1 MGCCCAYPCRGS
13 LKASEVVRAMQN
25 KVIVL
30 VASLILIFGQGLSIT
45 APAYS
50 VEFGQ
55 DATGDPNAVKV
66 QGVTSGFLYSE
77 RIVFT
82 VAHFLDTMKSVEKWE
97 RDGFVYEPGIDSTIG
112 KKKYK
117 VKKVLVAPTY
127 RPRIGKDMTRIDD
140 FTILILEEDL
150 PLKNTV
156 KVATNAEIQ
165 SFLRNSSKV
174 QMVGYGLQNP
184 QQRINPR
191 NEYRS
196 PHRMVS
202 YLVDKSQLESFYRLN
217 TWHIPPNQTILDFG
231 VPNSQ
236 TLGSQCDDDSGAG
249 FFVEVDKTRYYL
261 GTVGG
266 LGWALQNCRGDG
278 SQSFG
283 VGGGMAGFTPAN
295 KFLDLIKTAENIVAE
310 DKRIEFAKAE
320 EVRLAAELKA
330 RQEAEAKAKAEEEA
344 RARAE
349 AELKAKQEAEAK
361 AKAEEEAKAR
371 AEAEAKAKLEAA
383 KKKTTITCIKGKLTK
398 KVSAVNPK
406 CPKGYK
412 KK

>member
-1 MGCCCAYPCRGS
+1 MRKGILGLTS
-13 LKASEVVRAMQN
+13 TL
-25 KVIVL
+25 L
-30 VASLILIFGQGLSIT
+30 FSLIAVTST
-45 APAYS
+45 SA

-82 VAHFLDTMKSVEKWE
+82 VAHFLDTMKSVEQWE
-97 RDGFVYEPGIDSTIG
+97 KDGFVYEPGINSTIG

-117 VKKVLVAPTY
+117 VKKVLVPPTY

-165 SFLRNSSKV
+165 SFLKNSSKV

-184 QQRINPR
+184 QQRIDPR
-191 NEYRS
+191 TEYRS

-231 VPNSQ
+231 VSLSQ
-236 TLGSQCDDDSGAG
+236 TLGSMCDDDSGAG
-249 FFVEVDKTRYYL
+249 FFVEMDKTRYYL

-266 LGWALQNCRGDG
+266 LGWALPNCRGDG

-283 VGGGMAGFTPAN
+283 VGGGIAGFTPAN

-310 DKRIEFAKAE
+310 DKRKEFAIA
-320 EVRLAAELKA
+320 
-330 RQEAEAKAKAEEEA
+330 EEA
-344 RARAE
+344 RLA

-361 AKAEEEAKAR
+361 AKAEAEARAEAELKTKQEAEEEAKAKAEAEAKAK
-371 AEAEAKAKLEAA
+371 AEAEAKAKLEAL
-383 KKKTTITCIKGKLTK
+383 KKKSTITCVKGKLTK
-398 KVSAVNPK
+398 KVNAVNPK
-406 CPKGYK
+406 CPKGFK

>member
-1 MGCCCAYPCRGS
+1 MRTFKIIALCIS
-13 LKASEVVRAMQN
+13 LFT
-25 KVIVL
+25 L
-30 VASLILIFGQGLSIT
+30 PLSVPST
-45 APAYS
+45 A

-82 VAHFLDTMKSVEKWE
+82 VAHFLETMKSVEQWE
-97 RDGFVYEPGIDSTIG
+97 KDGFVYEPGIDSTIG

-127 RPRIGKDMTRIDD
+127 RPRIGKNFTRIDD
-140 FTILILEEDL
+140 FAILILEEDL
-150 PLKNTV
+150 PLKNIV
-156 KVATNAEIQ
+156 KVATNDEIQ
-165 SFLRNSSKV
+165 SFWKNSSKV

-231 VPNSQ
+231 VSLSP
-236 TLGSQCDDDSGAG
+236 TLGSMCDDDSGAG

-261 GTVGG
+261 GTVGA
-266 LGWALQNCRGDG
+266 LGWALPNCRSDG

-283 VGGGMAGFTPAN
+283 VGGGIAGFTPAN

-310 DKRIEFAKAE
+310 DRRKEFI
-320 EVRLAAELKA
+320 LA
-330 RQEAEAKAKAEEEA
+330 EEA
-344 RARAE
+344 RLD
-349 AELKAKQEAEAK
+349 AELKAKQEAEVKAKLEAEAK
-361 AKAEEEAKAR
+361 AKAEEEAKAKVE
-371 AEAEAKAKLEAA
+371 AEAKAKAESEAKAKLEAS
-383 KKKTTITCIKGKLTK
+383 KKKTTITCVKGKLTK
-398 KVSAVNPK
+398 KVTAVNPK
-406 CPKGYK
+406 CPAGYK

>member
-1 MGCCCAYPCRGS
+1 
-13 LKASEVVRAMQN
+13 MQN
-25 KVIVL
+25 KVIAL
-30 VASLILIFGQGLSIT
+30 VSSLILIFSQAFIIV
-45 APAYS
+45 APAHS

-55 DATGDPNAVKV
+55 DATGDPNAVYV
-66 QGVTSGFLYSE
+66 QGVISGFLYSE

-82 VAHFLDTMKSVEKWE
+82 VAHFLDTMKSVELWE
-97 RDGFVYEPGIDSTIG
+97 KDGFVYEPGVDSTIG

-127 RPRIGKDMTRIDD
+127 RPRIGKDLTRIDD

-156 KVATNAEIQ
+156 KVATDNEIQ
-165 SFLRNSSKV
+165 SFLKNSSKV
-174 QMVGYGLQNP
+174 QMVGYGLQSP

-191 NEYRS
+191 SEYRS

-236 TLGSQCDDDSGAG
+236 TLGSQCDNDSGAG

-283 VGGGMAGFTPAN
+283 VGGGMAGFTSAN
-295 KFLDLIKTAENIVAE
+295 KFLDLIKTAEEIVAE
-310 DKRIEFAKAE
+310 DKRKEFARA
-320 EVRLAAELKA
+320 
-330 RQEAEAKAKAEEEA
+330 EEA
-344 RARAE
+344 RLA

-361 AKAEEEAKAR
+361 AKAEAEAR
-371 AEAEAKAKLEAA
+371 ARADAEAKAKAEEEARVKA
-383 KKKTTITCIKGKLTK
+383 EAELKAKQEAEVKAAAEKKKTTITCIKGKLTK

-412 KK
+412 KR

>member
-1 MGCCCAYPCRGS
+1 MWRVLRIFKILGICIS
-13 LKASEVVRAMQN
+13 LVT
-25 KVIVL
+25 L
-30 VASLILIFGQGLSIT
+30 HLSVPSS
-45 APAYS
+45 A

-66 QGVTSGFLYSE
+66 QGVISGFLYSE

-97 RDGFVYEPGIDSTIG
+97 KDGFVYEPGIDSTIG

-117 VKKVLVAPTY
+117 VKRVLVAPTY
-127 RPRIGKDMTRIDD
+127 RPRIGKDLTRIDD

-156 KVATNAEIQ
+156 KVATDDEIQ
-165 SFLRNSSKV
+165 SFLKNSSKV

-191 NEYRS
+191 TEYRS
-196 PHRMVS
+196 PHRMVGN
-202 YLVDKSQLESFYRLN
+202 LVDKSQLDSFYRLN

-231 VPNSQ
+231 VSLSQ
-236 TLGSQCDDDSGAG
+236 TLGSKCDDDSGAG
-249 FFVEVDKTRYYL
+249 FFVEIDKTRYYL

-266 LGWALQNCRGDG
+266 LGWALPNCRGDG

-310 DKRIEFAKAE
+310 DKRIEFANAE
-320 EVRLAAELKA
+320 EARLAAELKA

-361 AKAEEEAKAR
+361 AKAGEEAKAK
-371 AEAEAKAKLEAA
+371 AEAVAKAKLEAA
-383 KKKTTITCIKGKLTK
+383 KKKSTITCIKGKLIK
-398 KVSAVNPK
+398 KVSAVKPK

>member
-1 MGCCCAYPCRGS
+1 MRIF
-13 LKASEVVRAMQN
+13 
-25 KVIVL
+25 KV
-30 VASLILIFGQGLSIT
+30 LSICISLLTLHLSIPST
-45 APAYS
+45 A

-66 QGVTSGFLYSE
+66 QGLTSGFLYSE

-82 VAHFLDTMKSVEKWE
+82 VAHFLDTMKSVEQWE
-97 RDGFVYEPGIDSTIG
+97 KDGFVYEPGIDSTIG

-127 RPRIGKDMTRIDD
+127 RPRIGKDFTRIDD
-140 FTILILEEDL
+140 FAILILEEDL
-150 PLKNTV
+150 PLKNIV
-156 KVATNAEIQ
+156 KVATNDEIQ
-165 SFLRNSSKV
+165 SFWKNSSKV

-231 VPNSQ
+231 VSLSP
-236 TLGSQCDDDSGAG
+236 TLGSMCDDDSGAG

-261 GTVGG
+261 GTVGA
-266 LGWALQNCRGDG
+266 LGWALPNCRSDG

-283 VGGGMAGFTPAN
+283 VGGGIAGFTPAN
-295 KFLDLIKTAENIVAE
+295 KFLDLIKSAENIVAE
-310 DKRIEFAKAE
+310 DKRKEFLQA
-320 EVRLAAELKA
+320 
-330 RQEAEAKAKAEEEA
+330 EEA
-344 RARAE
+344 RLD
-349 AELKAKQEAEAK
+349 AELKAKQEAEVKAKLEAEAK
-361 AKAEEEAKAR
+361 AKAEEEAKAKVE
-371 AEAEAKAKLEAA
+371 AEAKAKAESEAKAKLEAS
-383 KKKTTITCIKGKLTK
+383 KKKTTITCVKGKLTK
-398 KVSAVNPK
+398 KVTAVNPK
-406 CPKGYK
+406 CPAGYK

>member
-1 MGCCCAYPCRGS
+1 MWRV
-13 LKASEVVRAMQN
+13 LRIF
-25 KVIVL
+25 KV
-30 VASLILIFGQGLSIT
+30 LSICISLLTLHLSIPST
-45 APAYS
+45 A

-66 QGVTSGFLYSE
+66 QGLTSGFLYSE

-82 VAHFLDTMKSVEKWE
+82 VAHFLDTMKSVEQWE
-97 RDGFVYEPGIDSTIG
+97 KDGFVYEPGIDSTIG

-127 RPRIGKDMTRIDD
+127 RPRIGKDFTRIDD
-140 FTILILEEDL
+140 FAILILEEDL
-150 PLKNTV
+150 PLKNIV
-156 KVATNAEIQ
+156 KVATNDEIQ
-165 SFLRNSSKV
+165 SFWKNSSKV

-231 VPNSQ
+231 VSLSP
-236 TLGSQCDDDSGAG
+236 TLGSMCDDDSGAG

-261 GTVGG
+261 GTVGA
-266 LGWALQNCRGDG
+266 LGWALPNCRSDG

-283 VGGGMAGFTPAN
+283 VGGGIAGFTPAN
-295 KFLDLIKTAENIVAE
+295 KFLDLIKSAENIVAE
-310 DKRIEFAKAE
+310 DKRKEFLQA
-320 EVRLAAELKA
+320 
-330 RQEAEAKAKAEEEA
+330 EEA
-344 RARAE
+344 RLD
-349 AELKAKQEAEAK
+349 AELKAKQEAEVKAKLEAEAK
-361 AKAEEEAKAR
+361 AKAEEEAKAKVE
-371 AEAEAKAKLEAA
+371 AEAKAKAESEAKAKLEAS
-383 KKKTTITCIKGKLTK
+383 KKKTTITCVKGKLTK
-398 KVSAVNPK
+398 KVTAVNPK
-406 CPKGYK
+406 CPAGYK

>member
-1 MGCCCAYPCRGS
+1 
-13 LKASEVVRAMQN
+13 VTRA
-25 KVIVL
+25 
-30 VASLILIFGQGLSIT
+30 LSISKILATCVSFITLSFSVPST
-45 APAYS
+45 A

-97 RDGFVYEPGIDSTIG
+97 KDGFVYEPGIDSTIG

-117 VKKVLVAPTY
+117 VKRVLVAPTY
-127 RPRIGKDMTRIDD
+127 RPRIGKDLTRIDD

-156 KVATNAEIQ
+156 KVATDDEIQ
-165 SFLRNSSKV
+165 SFLKNSSKV

-191 NEYRS
+191 TEYRS
-196 PHRMVS
+196 PHRMVGN
-202 YLVDKSQLESFYRLN
+202 LVDKSQLDSFYRLN

-231 VPNSQ
+231 VSLSQ
-236 TLGSQCDDDSGAG
+236 TLGSKCDDDSGAG
-249 FFVEVDKTRYYL
+249 FFVEIDKTRYYL

-266 LGWALQNCRGDG
+266 LGWALPNCRGDG

-310 DKRIEFAKAE
+310 DKRIEFANAE
-320 EVRLAAELKA
+320 EARLAAELKA

-383 KKKTTITCIKGKLTK
+383 KKKSTITCVKGKLTK
-398 KVSAVNPK
+398 KVTTVKPK
-406 CPKGYK
+406 CPSGYK

>member
-1 MGCCCAYPCRGS
+1 MGSSGS
-13 LKASEVVRAMQN
+13 NPGRNSLQASEVVHAMQN
-25 KVIVL
+25 KVIALTTTLIL
-30 VASLILIFGQGLSIT
+30 VFVQALSIASL
-45 APAYS
+45 AHS

-82 VAHFLDTMKSVEKWE
+82 VAHFLDTMKSVEQWE
-97 RDGFVYEPGIDSTIG
+97 KDGFVYEPGIDSTIG

-127 RPRIGKDMTRIDD
+127 RPRIGKDLTRIDD

-150 PLKNTV
+150 PMGNIV
-156 KVATNAEIQ
+156 KVATDDEIQ
-165 SFLRNSSKV
+165 TFLKNSSKV

-191 NEYRS
+191 TEYRS
-196 PHRMVS
+196 PHRMVGN
-202 YLVDKSQLESFYRLN
+202 LMDKSQLESFYHLN

-231 VPNSQ
+231 VSLSQ
-236 TLGSQCDDDSGAG
+236 TLGSMCDDDSGAG

-266 LGWALQNCRGDG
+266 MGWALPNCRNDG

-283 VGGGMAGFTPAN
+283 VGGGIAGFTPAN
-295 KFLDLIKTAENIVAE
+295 RFLDLIKTAENIVAE
-310 DKRIEFAKAE
+310 DKRKEFLQAE
-320 EVRLAAELKA
+320 EARLAAELKA
-330 RQEAEAKAKAEEEA
+330 
-344 RARAE
+344 
-349 AELKAKQEAEAK
+349 KQEEEAK

-371 AEAEAKAKLEAA
+371 VEAEAKARVEAEAKAKAEAELMA
-383 KKKTTITCIKGKLTK
+383 KREAEAKLAAEKKKTTITCIKGKITK
-398 KVSAVNPK
+398 KVTAVNPK
-406 CPKGYK
+406 CPNGYK
-412 KK
+412 RK

>member
-1 MGCCCAYPCRGS
+1 LRIFKILGICIS
-13 LKASEVVRAMQN
+13 LVT
-25 KVIVL
+25 L
-30 VASLILIFGQGLSIT
+30 HLSVPSS
-45 APAYS
+45 A

-66 QGVTSGFLYSE
+66 QGVISGFLYSE

-97 RDGFVYEPGIDSTIG
+97 KDGFVYEPGIDSTIG

-117 VKKVLVAPTY
+117 VKRVLVAPTY
-127 RPRIGKDMTRIDD
+127 RPRIGKDLTRIDD

-156 KVATNAEIQ
+156 KVATDDEIQ
-165 SFLRNSSKV
+165 SFLKNSSKV

-191 NEYRS
+191 TEYRS
-196 PHRMVS
+196 PHRMVGN
-202 YLVDKSQLESFYRLN
+202 LVDKSQLDSFYRLN

-231 VPNSQ
+231 VSLSQ
-236 TLGSQCDDDSGAG
+236 TLGSKCDDDSGAG
-249 FFVEVDKTRYYL
+249 FFVEIDKTRYYL

-266 LGWALQNCRGDG
+266 LGWALPNCRGDG

-310 DKRIEFAKAE
+310 DKRIEFANAE
-320 EVRLAAELKA
+320 EARLAAELKA

-383 KKKTTITCIKGKLTK
+383 KKKSTITCVKGKLTK
-398 KVSAVNPK
+398 KVTTVKPK
-406 CPKGYK
+406 CPSGYK

>member
-1 MGCCCAYPCRGS
+1 MRIERSISGLCIS
-13 LKASEVVRAMQN
+13 LLLTLMAMTTASA
-25 KVIVL
+25 
-30 VASLILIFGQGLSIT
+30 
-45 APAYS
+45 
-50 VEFGQ
+50 VEYGQ
-55 DATGDPNAVKV
+55 DATGDSNVVKV
-66 QGVTSGFLYSE
+66 QGVISGFLYSE

-82 VAHFLDTMKSVEKWE
+82 VAHFLDYMKSVEQWE
-97 RDGFVYEPGIDSTIG
+97 KDGFVYEPGIDSTIG

-117 VKKVLVAPTY
+117 VKKVLVPPTY

-156 KVATNAEIQ
+156 KVATNAEIE
-165 SFLRNSSKV
+165 SFLKNSSKV

-191 NEYRS
+191 SEYRS

-236 TLGSQCDDDSGAG
+236 ILGSQCDDDSGAG

-320 EVRLAAELKA
+320 EARLATELKA
-330 RQEAEAKAKAEEEA
+330 KQEIEAKAKAEAEAKAKAE
-344 RARAE
+344 
-349 AELKAKQEAEAK
+349 AEAK
-361 AKAEEEAKAR
+361 AK
-371 AEAEAKAKLEAA
+371 AEAEAKAKLEAL
-383 KKKTTITCIKGKLTK
+383 KKKSTITCVKGKLTK
-398 KVSAVNPK
+398 KVNAVNPK
-406 CPKGYK
+406 CPKGFK

>member
-1 MGCCCAYPCRGS
+1 MRIRRSISGLCIS
-13 LKASEVVRAMQN
+13 LLLTLMAMTTASA
-25 KVIVL
+25 
-30 VASLILIFGQGLSIT
+30 
-45 APAYS
+45 
-50 VEFGQ
+50 VEYGQ
-55 DATGDPNAVKV
+55 DATGDSNVVKV
-66 QGVTSGFLYSE
+66 QGVISGFLYSE

-82 VAHFLDTMKSVEKWE
+82 VAHFLDYMKSVEQWE
-97 RDGFVYEPGIDSTIG
+97 KDGFVYEPGIDSTIG

-117 VKKVLVAPTY
+117 VKKVLVPPTY

-156 KVATNAEIQ
+156 KVATNAEIE
-165 SFLRNSSKV
+165 SFLKNSSKV

-191 NEYRS
+191 SEYRS

-236 TLGSQCDDDSGAG
+236 ILGSQCDDDSGAG

-320 EVRLAAELKA
+320 EARLATELKA
-330 RQEAEAKAKAEEEA
+330 KQEIEAKAKAEAEAKAKAE
-344 RARAE
+344 
-349 AELKAKQEAEAK
+349 AEAK
-361 AKAEEEAKAR
+361 AK
-371 AEAEAKAKLEAA
+371 AEAEAKAKLEAL
-383 KKKTTITCIKGKLTK
+383 KKKSTITCVKGKLTK
-398 KVSAVNPK
+398 KVNAVNPK
-406 CPKGYK
+406 CPKGFK

>member
-1 MGCCCAYPCRGS
+1 MGSSGS
-13 LKASEVVRAMQN
+13 NPGRNSLQASEVVHAMQN
-25 KVIVL
+25 KVIALTTTLIL
-30 VASLILIFGQGLSIT
+30 VFVQALSIASL
-45 APAYS
+45 AHS

-66 QGVTSGFLYSE
+66 QGVTSGFLYSG

-82 VAHFLDTMKSVEKWE
+82 VAHFLDTMKSVEQWE
-97 RDGFVYEPGIDSTIG
+97 KDGFVYEPGIDSTIG

-127 RPRIGKDMTRIDD
+127 RPRIGKDLTRIDD

-150 PLKNTV
+150 PMRNIV
-156 KVATNAEIQ
+156 KVATDDEIQ
-165 SFLRNSSKV
+165 TFLKNSSKV

-191 NEYRS
+191 TEYRS
-196 PHRMVS
+196 PHRMVGN
-202 YLVDKSQLESFYRLN
+202 LVDKSQLESFYRLN

-231 VPNSQ
+231 VSLSQ
-236 TLGSQCDDDSGAG
+236 TLGSKCDDDSGAG

-266 LGWALQNCRGDG
+266 MGWALPNCRGDG

-310 DKRIEFAKAE
+310 DRRKEFILAE
-320 EVRLAAELKA
+320 EARLAAELKA
-330 RQEAEAKAKAEEEA
+330 KQEADAKAKAEAEAKAKAEEEA
-344 RARAE
+344 RIKAE
-349 AELKAKQEAEAK
+349 AELKAKQEAEAL
-361 AKAEEEAKAR
+361 APAE
-371 AEAEAKAKLEAA
+371 
-383 KKKTTITCIKGKLTK
+383 KKKTAITCTKGKLTK
-398 KVSAVNPK
+398 KVTAVNPK
-406 CPKGYK
+406 CPKGFK
-412 KK
+412 RK

>member
-1 MGCCCAYPCRGS
+1 MWRVLRIFKILGICIS
-13 LKASEVVRAMQN
+13 LVT
-25 KVIVL
+25 L
-30 VASLILIFGQGLSIT
+30 HLSVPSS
-45 APAYS
+45 A

-66 QGVTSGFLYSE
+66 QGVISGFLYSE

-97 RDGFVYEPGIDSTIG
+97 KDGFVYEPGIDSTIG

-117 VKKVLVAPTY
+117 VKRVLVAPTY
-127 RPRIGKDMTRIDD
+127 RPRIGKDLTRIDD

-156 KVATNAEIQ
+156 KVATDDEIQ
-165 SFLRNSSKV
+165 SFLKNSSKV

-191 NEYRS
+191 TEYRS
-196 PHRMVS
+196 PHRMVGN
-202 YLVDKSQLESFYRLN
+202 LVDKSQLDSFYRLN

-231 VPNSQ
+231 VSLSQ
-236 TLGSQCDDDSGAG
+236 TLGSKCDDDSGAG
-249 FFVEVDKTRYYL
+249 FFVEIDKTRYYL

-266 LGWALQNCRGDG
+266 LGWALPNCRGDG

-310 DKRIEFAKAE
+310 DKRIEFANAE
-320 EVRLAAELKA
+320 EARLAAELKA

-383 KKKTTITCIKGKLTK
+383 KKKSTITCVKGKLTK
-398 KVSAVNPK
+398 KVTTVKPK
-406 CPKGYK
+406 CPSGYK

>member
-1 MGCCCAYPCRGS
+1 MREKAIALISS
-13 LKASEVVRAMQN
+13 LT
-25 KVIVL
+25 
-30 VASLILIFGQGLSIT
+30 LIFGQALSIT
-45 APAYS
+45 VPAYS

-66 QGVTSGFLYSE
+66 QGVVSGFLYSE

-82 VAHFLDTMKSVEKWE
+82 VAHFLDSMKSVERWE

-127 RPRIGKDMTRIDD
+127 RPRIGKDMTRLDD

-150 PLKNTV
+150 PLRNTV
-156 KVATNAEIQ
+156 KVATNDEIQ
-165 SFLRNSSKV
+165 SFLKNSSKV

-191 NEYRS
+191 TEYRS
-196 PHRMVS
+196 PHRMVGN
-202 YLVDKSQLESFYRLN
+202 LVDKSQLESFYRLN

-231 VPNSQ
+231 VSLSP
-236 TLGSQCDDDSGAG
+236 TLGSKCDEDSGAG

-266 LGWALQNCRGDG
+266 LGWALPNCRSDG

-283 VGGGMAGFTPAN
+283 VGGGIAGFTPAN
-295 KFLDLIKTAENIVAE
+295 KFLDLIKSAENIVAE
-310 DKRIEFAKAE
+310 DKRKEFLQAE
-320 EVRLAAELKA
+320 EVRLA
-330 RQEAEAKAKAEEEA
+330 
-344 RARAE
+344 

-361 AKAEEEAKAR
+361 AKAEEEARAKAEAEAR
-371 AEAEAKAKLEAA
+371 AKAEAEAKAKAEAEAKAKAEAEAKAKLEAS
-383 KKKTTITCIKGKLTK
+383 KKKITITCIKGKQTK
-398 KVSAVNPK
+398 KVTAVNPK
-406 CPKGYK
+406 CPAGYK

>member
-1 MGCCCAYPCRGS
+1 MKKGVLGTCIFLMLTS
-13 LKASEVVRAMQN
+13 ILSTTASA
-25 KVIVL
+25 
-30 VASLILIFGQGLSIT
+30 
-45 APAYS
+45 

-55 DATGDPNAVKV
+55 DATGDPTAVYV
-66 QGVTSGFLYSE
+66 QGLTSGFLYSE

-82 VAHFLDTMKSVEKWE
+82 VAHFLDAMKSVEQWE
-97 RDGFVYEPGIDSTIG
+97 KDGFVYEPGIDSTIG

-127 RPRIGKDMTRIDD
+127 RPRVGKDLTRIDD

-150 PLKNTV
+150 PLRNTV
-156 KVATNAEIQ
+156 KVATDAEIQ
-165 SFLRNSSKV
+165 TFLKNSSKV

-184 QQRINPR
+184 QQRVNPR
-191 NEYRS
+191 SEYRS

-202 YLVDKSQLESFYRLN
+202 YLVDKSQLESFYRAN
-217 TWHIPPNQTILDFG
+217 TSHIPPNQTILDFG
-231 VPNSQ
+231 VPLSQ
-236 TLGSQCDDDSGAG
+236 TLGSICDSDSGAG

-261 GTVGG
+261 GTIGA
-266 LGWALQNCRGDG
+266 LGWAIPNCRSDG

-310 DKRIEFAKAE
+310 DKRKEFAQAE
-320 EVRLAAELKA
+320 EVRLA
-330 RQEAEAKAKAEEEA
+330 
-344 RARAE
+344 

-361 AKAEEEAKAR
+361 AKAE
-371 AEAEAKAKLEAA
+371 AEAKAKAEKEAKA
-383 KKKTTITCIKGKLTK
+383 KAEEEARAKAALSKKTTITCVKGKISK
-398 KVSAVNPK
+398 KVTAVSPK
-406 CPKGYK
+406 CPAGYK

>member
-1 MGCCCAYPCRGS
+1 MCRVLRIFKILGICIS
-13 LKASEVVRAMQN
+13 LVT
-25 KVIVL
+25 L
-30 VASLILIFGQGLSIT
+30 HLSVPSS
-45 APAYS
+45 A

-97 RDGFVYEPGIDSTIG
+97 RDGFVYEPGINSTIG

-127 RPRIGKDMTRIDD
+127 RPRIGKDQTRIDD
-140 FTILILEEDL
+140 FAILILEEDL
-150 PLKNTV
+150 PLKNSV
-156 KVATNAEIQ
+156 KVATNDEIQ
-165 SFLRNSSKV
+165 YFLKNSSKV
-174 QMVGYGLQNP
+174 QMIGYGLQNP

-191 NEYRS
+191 SEYRS

-236 TLGSQCDDDSGAG
+236 TFGSQCDDDSGAG

-310 DKRIEFAKAE
+310 DKRIEFARA
-320 EVRLAAELKA
+320 
-330 RQEAEAKAKAEEEA
+330 EEA
-344 RARAE
+344 RLA

-361 AKAEEEAKAR
+361 AKVEAEAKAKAEEEAKAKAEAEAKTK
-371 AEAEAKAKLEAA
+371 AEAEAKAMLEAA
-383 KKKTTITCIKGKLTK
+383 KKKSTVTCVKGKLTK
-398 KVSAVNPK
+398 KVTAVKPK
-406 CPKGYK
+406 CPSGYK

>member
-1 MGCCCAYPCRGS
+1 MWRVLRIFKILGICIS
-13 LKASEVVRAMQN
+13 LVT
-25 KVIVL
+25 L
-30 VASLILIFGQGLSIT
+30 HLSVPSS
-45 APAYS
+45 A

-66 QGVTSGFLYSE
+66 QGVISGFLYSE

-97 RDGFVYEPGIDSTIG
+97 KDGFVYEPGIDSTIG

-117 VKKVLVAPTY
+117 VKRVLVAPTY
-127 RPRIGKDMTRIDD
+127 RPRIGKDLTRIDD

-156 KVATNAEIQ
+156 KVATDDEIQ
-165 SFLRNSSKV
+165 SFLKNSSKV

-191 NEYRS
+191 TEYRS
-196 PHRMVS
+196 PHRMVGN
-202 YLVDKSQLESFYRLN
+202 LVDKSQLESFYRLN

-231 VPNSQ
+231 VSLSQ
-236 TLGSQCDDDSGAG
+236 TLGSKCDDDSGAG
-249 FFVEVDKTRYYL
+249 FFVEIDKTRYYL

-266 LGWALQNCRGDG
+266 LGWALPNCRGDG

-310 DKRIEFAKAE
+310 DKRIEFANAE
-320 EVRLAAELKA
+320 EARLAAELKA

-383 KKKTTITCIKGKLTK
+383 KKKSTITCVKGKLTK
-398 KVSAVNPK
+398 KVTTVKPK
-406 CPKGYK
+406 CPSGYK

>member
-1 MGCCCAYPCRGS
+1 MWRVLRIFKILGICIS
-13 LKASEVVRAMQN
+13 LVT
-25 KVIVL
+25 L
-30 VASLILIFGQGLSIT
+30 HLSVPSS
-45 APAYS
+45 A

-66 QGVTSGFLYSE
+66 QGVISGFLYSE

-97 RDGFVYEPGIDSTIG
+97 KDGFVYEPGIDSTIG

-117 VKKVLVAPTY
+117 VKRVLVAPTY
-127 RPRIGKDMTRIDD
+127 RPRIGKDLTRIDD

-156 KVATNAEIQ
+156 KVATDDEIQ
-165 SFLRNSSKV
+165 SFLKNSSKV

-191 NEYRS
+191 TEYRS
-196 PHRMVS
+196 PHRMVGN
-202 YLVDKSQLESFYRLN
+202 LVDKSQLDSFYRLN

-231 VPNSQ
+231 VSLSQ
-236 TLGSQCDDDSGAG
+236 TLGSKCDDDSGAG
-249 FFVEVDKTRYYL
+249 FFVEIDKTRYYL

-266 LGWALQNCRGDG
+266 LGWALPNCRGDG

-310 DKRIEFAKAE
+310 DKRIEFANAE
-320 EVRLAAELKA
+320 EARLAAELKA

-361 AKAEEEAKAR
+361 AKAGEEAKAK
-371 AEAEAKAKLEAA
+371 AEAVAKAKLEAA
-383 KKKTTITCIKGKLTK
+383 KKKSTITCVKGKLTK
-398 KVSAVNPK
+398 KVTAVKPK
-406 CPKGYK
+406 CPKGFK
-412 KK
+412 VKA